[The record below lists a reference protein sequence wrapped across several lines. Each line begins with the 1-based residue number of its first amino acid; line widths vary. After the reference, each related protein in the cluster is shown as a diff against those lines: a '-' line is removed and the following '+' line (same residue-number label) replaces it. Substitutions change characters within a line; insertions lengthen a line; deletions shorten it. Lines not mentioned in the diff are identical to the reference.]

1 MAVCEQVSGV
11 IQPVTACSPYWGLS
25 ARRSLVDF
33 LVKAN
38 PDLAEVR
45 GCVVHLPSVSHI
57 PQVPSV
63 QLVPEVVTVA
73 SMPETA
79 PQETLKDGL
88 GSGQLQVTLSY
99 SQASDSP
106 LTAADVA
113 VGPNVGHKDWP
124 PKCLKSLPTSIS
136 LGSQGCVSAA
146 AVAPI
151 ASASGTSGPGGVGL
165 TGG

>member
-1 MAVCEQVSGV
+1 MAVCEQLSGV

-45 GCVVHLPSVSHI
+45 GGVVHLPSVSHI

-73 SMPETA
+73 SMPET
-79 PQETLKDGL
+79 
-88 GSGQLQVTLSY
+88 V
-99 SQASDSP
+99 
-106 LTAADVA
+106 AAEAMGFGVA
-113 VGPNVGHKDWP
+113 LV
-124 PKCLKSLPTSIS
+124 
-136 LGSQGCVSAA
+136 
-146 AVAPI
+146 
-151 ASASGTSGPGGVGL
+151 
-165 TGG
+165 